1 MGCSPPGSSV
11 HGILQARILSGL
23 PLPPPGDL
31 PDPGIEH
38 RSSAL
43 QADSLS
49 IQPAGKPLENTTSDF
64 PPLSY
69 ERGQAGFQH
78 RLRGPERDPEATGL
92 GLQPRC
98 PYRRLTGSRLPLAC
112 PCKWALGRAAFSG
125 CPLFSED
132 NKTLTHPT
140 NARFNNPKCLQFP
153 YAKQNRPLL
162 PANLKIY
169 TPVFSLRFST
179 LLPFYH
185 TEAVLV
191 FWSWSRKRQSEVP
204 TDWAHSQ
211 THVIKTRG
219 SVTCCSLLIKK
230 LTTLDTQGSRS
241 FLFLFLLCA
250 SMSS

>member
-1 MGCSPPGSSV
+1 MSADTQDSSIASVGPWETRKRQAWACSLAVRTADLLDPGSHS
-11 HGILQARILSGL
+11 
-23 PLPPPGDL
+23 
-31 PDPGIEH
+31 
-38 RSSAL
+38 
-43 QADSLS
+43 
-49 IQPAGKPLENTTSDF
+49 PAHANELV
-64 PPLSY
+64 
-69 ERGQAGFQH
+69 
-78 RLRGPERDPEATGL
+78 
-92 GLQPRC
+92 
-98 PYRRLTGSRLPLAC
+98 
-112 PCKWALGRAAFSG
+112 GRAAFSG